1 MLTLTLILELCHL
14 RERPPP
20 AVFNSFEH
28 LSASPKCIL
37 LLHFDFLTSSQTWK
51 WSVGTLEIGTLR
63 MTIPVACSDVGH
75 IIHIWSHF
83 SRRVLLLA
91 RCQQTPICGQ
101 TPPPAPSSLGPR
113 VPPTCPLDRS
123 WRKLTSVMTLR
134 TYTTLKKLLLRKLTS
149 LGLLWLLMQKLPM
162 VLSKMVQVFL
172 MYSKQIKLETEKG
185 LQKFYQCV
193 DYVGKSLYASQQWR
207 DIL

>member
-1 MLTLTLILELCHL
+1 MHTLTLILELCHP
-14 RERPPP
+14 RERPQLV
-20 AVFNSFEH
+20 VFNSIEH
-28 LSASPKCIL
+28 LSAKSECIL

-91 RCQQTPICGQ
+91 RRQQTPKCGQ

-113 VPPTCPLDRS
+113 IPPTCPLDRS
-123 WRKLTSVMTLR
+123 WRILTSVATLR
-134 TYTTLKKLLLRKLTS
+134 TCTTLKKLLLRKQTS
-149 LGLLWLLMQKLPM
+149 LGLFWLLMQKLPM
-162 VLSKMVQVFL
+162 DLSKMEQVFR

-185 LQKFYQCV
+185 LQKFYRCV
-193 DYVGKSLYASQQWR
+193 DFVGKSLCASQQWR
-207 DIL
+207 DTL